1 MHREPERPSGK
12 EDAIGEDEGN
22 EVEELG
28 DGIPSAWNARVR
40 ALAGNRA
47 LALILPPLVSA
58 FLMALS
64 FPPYSAWGLSF
75 FALVPFLVAL
85 FNARTPREA
94 VLCSAVMGIS
104 IVFTGFYW
112 VSDVAVSFGGLPW
125 VVGKLV
131 LAVFSLFGE
140 MQFLLFGIAAFY
152 LIRRAS
158 VRRYGWKPAAA
169 VLVGLPV
176 LYTAIDFHFP
186 KIFPNSVG
194 HGLYGWFSLAQVAE
208 WTGVAGLTLLMMTV
222 NVAVAAFFGLTAYP
236 ISARRCFTVLAVA
249 AAAALAVSG
258 WGRGRIRALEA
269 AEKEFAR
276 ELRLSVAQANIGDV
290 EKLSSERGSTA
301 AINLVLSAYRTM
313 SLETKERFH
322 PDAVIWPETAY
333 PLLYTH
339 LANESANRAGAAR
352 DRWILDL
359 VAELETPLIF
369 GGYSS
374 DGRRDYNSIFYVRP
388 PEKLVGVY
396 RKSIL
401 LAFGEYVPLGP
412 LAPLVINL
420 VPSIADFGRGSG
432 PMLMEIA
439 ARDAGRPLRFS
450 PQICYEGIMPDFT
463 RAGARLGADF
473 ILNVTNDSW
482 FGNTSEPWVHFWI
495 TAFRSI
501 ELRLPMV
508 RATNTGFTAVIGV
521 TGKILDRSSLFTPVL
536 FEHALKLPS
545 DAQKTQPELQP
556 TFYFRHGEIFAYAL
570 TALAVLLLAWVFYPT
585 VLARLGQ
592 FLPGR

>member
-1 MHREPERPSGK
+1 MHRNS
-12 EDAIGEDEGN
+12 EDTPGAEDLADDLGEE
-22 EVEELG
+22 
-28 DGIPSAWNARVR
+28 IPSAWNARVR
-40 ALAGNRA
+40 ALIGNRA
-47 LALILPPLVSA
+47 IALIMPPLVSA

-85 FNARTPREA
+85 FNARTLGEA
-94 VLCSAVMGIS
+94 ILCASVMGIS

-112 VSDVAVSFGGLPW
+112 VSDVAVNFGGLPW
-125 VVGKLV
+125 IVGKLV
-131 LAVFSLFGE
+131 LVVFSLFGE
-140 MQFLLFGIAAFY
+140 MQFLLFGIAAFH

-169 VLVGLPV
+169 VLVGLPI
-176 LYTAIDFHFP
+176 LYTAIDFHYP
-186 KIFPNSVG
+186 RIFPNTVG
-194 HGLYGWFSLAQVAE
+194 HGLYGWFALAQVAE
-208 WTGVAGLTLLMMTV
+208 WTGVAGLTLLMLTV
-222 NVAVAAFFGLTAYP
+222 NVAVAALFGLTAYP
-236 ISARRCFTVLAVA
+236 VSARRCFAVLAVA

-276 ELRLSVAQANIGDV
+276 ELRLSIAQANIGDV
-290 EKLSSERGSTA
+290 EKLAAERGSTA
-301 AINLVLSAYRTM
+301 AVNLVLNAYRTM

-322 PDAVIWPETAY
+322 PDVVIWPETAY

-339 LANESANRAGAAR
+339 LENENANRAGAAR

-359 VAELETPLIF
+359 VAELGTPLIF
-369 GGYSS
+369 GGYST

-412 LAPLVINL
+412 LAPLVIGL

-432 PMLMEIA
+432 PTLMEIA
-439 ARDAGRPLRFS
+439 AKDGTRDSERPLRFS
-450 PQICYEGIMPDFT
+450 PQICYEGIIPDFT

-482 FGNTSEPWVHFWI
+482 FGNTSEPWIHFWI
-495 TAFRSI
+495 TAFRAI
-501 ELRLPMV
+501 ELRVPLV

-521 TGKILDRSSLFTPVL
+521 TGKILDRSSLFTPVF

-545 DAQKTQPELQP
+545 DAQKARPELQP
-556 TFYFRHGEIFAYAL
+556 TFYFIHGEVFAYAL
-570 TALAVLLLAWVFYPT
+570 TVFAALLLAWVFYPAI
-585 VLARLGQ
+585 LARLGQ
-592 FLPGR
+592 FLPRR